1 MDQAK
6 RTVSS
11 AVSSINKILG
21 TIGVSL
27 SVGYF
32 ASLVKASINAAD
44 AMNDLHLKTGLAFK
58 DLAAFKL
65 LADQSGSSV
74 EGVATAVKF
83 LSKYMVAHADELK
96 TIGVTSKDVNT
107 AMRQFADVIKD
118 IQDPALRTALAVEV
132 LGRSGS
138 EMIPTLIGG
147 AAAFD
152 KAAER
157 TQRYAKALEEAA
169 PQADEFNNTMVE
181 LKLNS
186 TVAWLHFTNALLPAL
201 NELAAAFNNSADEA
215 DGFKSAIEGMAQLV
229 IESANQIGNFA
240 TLFSI
245 AGQTLGAGAAQ
256 AMALAKGNVREAMA
270 IGADWQ
276 NVVDKLL
283 MGYDKVRVAAEKA
296 KVSAG
301 DKSIFRSAA
310 NDDKFMG
317 GGNPALDAAARALIN
332 PDVGKALQKQKEDF
346 DKFLADIQKATST
359 AQMNITDDERA
370 KADMRIAIAMAEM
383 AAKVDFAK
391 LTEERKKAYVE
402 RFTAFSIAKTDEEMA
417 KLAQNMEKSAD
428 AIEKRILRVG
438 LGPAGNALAD
448 IKEAFDIKIYGTELE
463 IKAKEKLIDATIR
476 LAAAEAEFRN
486 QQQANQDLSDSAQR
500 LADVYGN
507 VGAAIG
513 GMTTS
518 MVAFAQAQKNTFEE
532 AVLAQVALANAQK
545 NNNAEQIK
553 QAQGLVAAAQNKSV
567 YNQIK
572 LYGDLASTAKG
583 FFKEGTKGYKALEAA
598 EKVYRVFQFAMAA
611 KEAVIQALALL
622 APMKAAAANVAS
634 VPIVVAAEEAKS
646 VAAGTT
652 AAAIAAQ
659 SSPWTGLITMAAMI
673 AALIAIGV
681 KMSGSS
687 AKGGDIAKQR
697 QEAAGT
703 GSVFGDASAKSQS
716 IENSLKN
723 LEKNSFTDL
732 EYTNQMVDALRAIR
746 NNIEGL
752 VNLVLR
758 QFNISGGI
766 GNASG
771 FGSKTTSPINYDPN
785 NVMSLGMGGSGQ
797 NTFANQAASAG
808 MWGLMATKVT
818 QKLIDFGVVFLAQTL
833 ANIEAQGMLGN
844 TYQDVATKTSKL
856 LGLIKKTTVSE
867 NLGPLD
873 AEFANQMT
881 MIILGIR
888 DGVLAAGKALGIF
901 GNDLSNFVVDLGN
914 ISFKDMTGQQI
925 QDQFNAIFSKLSD
938 DMAKALFPAIVEF
951 EKVGEGAF
959 ETLVRLA
966 RDYQIVD
973 LVLKSIGQ
981 TFDQVGIDSIKARE
995 RLIELSGGIDDFIS
1009 QAQAFAQTYMNAAER
1024 ASPVLNA
1031 VLAELARLGISGVYT
1046 LDAFK
1051 NLVQSL
1057 DLTTEEGAALY
1068 AALMKL
1074 APAFAT
1080 AVNAVHDAVQSYF
1093 NLILEAQQFQFQM
1106 QQNIADLG
1114 AGGGG
1119 TGALVAMGN
1128 TLIEQYNNVT
1138 TTLKDKLAILNQ
1150 LSGLVG
1156 QWVQQRMREIANE
1169 RQAVTEASDAQ
1180 LKILNEQLRLA
1191 QQWAGVLSSAK
1202 QMLDSM
1208 KFTTTNPLPTSGR
1221 LNLASIEV
1229 ARLQQQ
1235 LAVAAPE
1242 DRAGLSQKLL
1252 DALQKQLGLAQE
1264 FYQRPSPEYQAI
1276 YNDIIRQVTA
1286 IETEAQNNADEALR
1300 IQIEISALQEAT
1312 VEQLKAIDAQIE
1324 AVNAQAIDWY
1334 QQIAAAGALVYE
1346 EMRKQAEADI
1356 LDLADAAGQRDAII
1370 AILTEINT
1378 KLGVPAPGFAEGLGY
1393 VPYDNFNARLHK
1405 GERVLTAQENRSY
1418 ASGGNTITLSMPIT
1432 IQGGSKSDADAIA
1445 AAVDKR
1451 VKQTLPYIKQQ
1462 LKRA

>member
-1 MDQAK
+1 MIAGTLEVQLFANLARLAKDMDQAK
-6 RTVSS
+6 RTVTS
-11 AVSSINKILG
+11 AVGSINKILG

-32 ASLVKASINAAD
+32 VSLIKASINAAD
-44 AMNDLHLKTGLAFK
+44 AMNDLHQKTGLAFK

-107 AMRQFADVIKD
+107 AMRQFADTIKN

-215 DGFKSAIEGMAQLV
+215 DGFKESIEGMAQLV

-256 AMALAKGNVREAMA
+256 AMALAKGNVREAQA
-270 IGADWQ
+270 IGADWL

-296 KVSAG
+296 KLSAK
-301 DKSIFRSAA
+301 DKAIFDQMAR
-310 NDDKFMG
+310 DDKFMG

-391 LTEERKKAYVE
+391 LTAEQKMAYVQA
-402 RFTAFSIAKTDEEMA
+402 FTDFSIAKTAEEMA
-417 KLAQNMEKSAD
+417 KLSDVMA
-428 AIEKRILRVG
+428 
-438 LGPAGNALAD
+438 
-448 IKEAFDIKIYGTELE
+448 
-463 IKAKEKLIDATIR
+463 R
-476 LAAAEAEFRN
+476 LAESAAASLAPALDMN
-486 QQQANQDLSDSAQR
+486 QQLSDSAR
-500 LADVYGN
+500 GLADAYGQ
-507 VGAAIG
+507 VGQSIG
-513 GMTTS
+513 GMATS
-518 MVAFAQAQKNTFEE
+518 LAAYGETQKKIQEDAKKALKDNPEKSE
-532 AVLAQVALANAQK
+532 AIQIAATNKEMISQVH
-545 NNNAEQIK
+545 
-553 QAQGLVAAAQNKSV
+553 
-567 YNQIK
+567 
-572 LYGDLASTAKG
+572 LYGDLAGKAKG
-583 FFKEGTKGYKALEAA
+583 FFKEKSTGYKVMEGA
-598 EKVYRVFQFAMAA
+598 EKAFRAVEFAMSVRAMLMKETETGVTLAQNAIRMGSNIITAITEFFAQSGWGGFVGVAA
-611 KEAVIQALALL
+611 MLALL
-622 APMKAAAANVAS
+622 AAYGFS
-634 VPIVVAAEEAKS
+634 
-646 VAAGTT
+646 
-652 AAAIAAQ
+652 
-659 SSPWTGLITMAAMI
+659 
-673 AALIAIGV
+673 
-681 KMSGSS
+681 
-687 AKGGDIAKQR
+687 KGGGGAKLPSAEQR
-697 QEAAGT
+697 QASAGT

-732 EYTNQMVDALRAIR
+732 EYTNQMLEALRAIR

-752 VNLVLR
+752 VNLILR
-758 QFNISGGI
+758 QLNISGGI

-1106 QQNIADLG
+1106 QQNIANLG

-1334 QQIAAAGALVYE
+1334 SQIAAAGALVYE
-1346 EMRKQAEADI
+1346 EMRKQAEADL

-1370 AILTEINT
+1370 NILTEINA
-1378 KLGVPAPGFAEGLGY
+1378 KLGVPPPGFADGLAN
-1393 VPYDNFNARLHK
+1393 VPYDNFQARLHK

-1418 ASGGNTITLSMPIT
+1418 ASGGNIITLSMPIT